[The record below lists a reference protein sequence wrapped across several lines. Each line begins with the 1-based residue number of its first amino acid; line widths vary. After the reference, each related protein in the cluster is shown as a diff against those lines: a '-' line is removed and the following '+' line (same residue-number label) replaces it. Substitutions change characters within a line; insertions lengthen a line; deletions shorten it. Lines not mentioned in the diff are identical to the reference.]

1 MSTTPQLDDA
11 IGGPIDGR
19 TARAVRTR
27 DSLVDATIALVEEGD
42 LRPTA
47 PRIAERAGVS
57 VRSVFQHFDDLET
70 LFSAVGSRVVERLS
84 KLIRPIDPAA
94 PLARRVEEFVRQRCD
109 VHEAVTPINRAA
121 ILQAPNS
128 VTINRQFRDGH
139 SFMTAHLAE
148 VFAAELDA
156 SGPQRQDLLD
166 ALLMVCSWS
175 TWNLLVTLES
185 RSTQEATR
193 AVASTVRMVLT
204 GAGHGADLVS
214 GLASDTTRT
223 GGSAS

>member
-1 MSTTPQLDDA
+1 VSTTPQLDEA

-27 DSLVDATIALVEEGD
+27 DSLVDSTIALVEEGD

-94 PLARRVEEFVRQRCD
+94 PLDRRVEEFVRQRCD

-139 SFMTAHLAE
+139 AFMVGHLAE
-148 VFAAELDA
+148 VFATELDA

-166 ALLMVCSWS
+166 ALLVVCSWT
-175 TWNLLVTLES
+175 TWNLLVTLEG
-185 RSTQEATR
+185 RSTQEATS
-193 AVASTVRMVLT
+193 AVASAVRLVLT
-204 GAGHGADLVS
+204 GAGHGSDLVS
-214 GLASDTTRT
+214 GLASDTARPH
-223 GGSAS
+223 GSVS

>member
-1 MSTTPQLDDA
+1 MSTSQLDEP

-27 DSLVDATIALVEEGD
+27 DRLVDATIELVEEGD

-70 LFSAVGSRVVERLS
+70 LFEAMGARVVERLA

-94 PLARRVEEFVRQRCD
+94 PLALRVEAFVRQRCE

-121 ILQAPNS
+121 ILQQPTS
-128 VTINRQFRDGH
+128 GTVNRQFRQGH
-139 SFMTAHLAE
+139 TFMSAHLAE
-148 VFAAELDA
+148 VFATELEA
-156 SGPQRQDLLD
+156 AGPGRA
-166 ALLMVCSWS
+166 ALHEALVVACCWPA
-175 TWNLLVTLES
+175 WNLLRTLER
-185 RSTQEATR
+185 RSVEEATR
-193 AVASTVRMVLT
+193 SVAATVGLLLA
-204 GAGHGADLVS
+204 GAGFADELPGPV
-214 GLASDTTRT
+214 RP
-223 GGSAS
+223 